1 MSYLELVMRRTHKIK
16 PKSNASM
23 LVRAGLIAGVLV
35 AVAAFP
41 LAAALGL
48 VAKTGADLLNGLPNE
63 LKLTPPAQTSY
74 VYASD
79 GKTLLTTFYEE
90 HRKYIPMSD
99 MSPYILQAIVAS
111 EDSRFYQ
118 HGGVDPRGVVRA
130 FVANQQAGGV
140 SQGASTLTMQFVRAT
155 LRDGAESPEQV
166 RAATAQ
172 TPGRKVREM
181 RLAMELEKRLS
192 KPEILERYLNAA
204 YYGHRAYG
212 IYAAAEVFFS
222 KHPKDLNLQEAALLA
237 GLVKAPTAFDPA
249 SSDQKAA
256 TDRRNYVID
265 RMKDLAYISP
275 ETATQAK
282 SDSIKLNLSMPPNDC
297 ASVPEDRNSWGF
309 FCDYLKNWWVS
320 QPAFGNSPAERENKL
335 NRGGYKIVLSLDPK
349 IQEDAMKSVLAKES
363 TSSSY
368 AHGVVAVE
376 PRTGL
381 VKTMAVNR
389 VYSLDQSNN
398 GSHSDPGLRGKVR
411 GNYPNTVNAL
421 LGGGSLPGYQ
431 AGSTFKMF
439 TMLAALNGGYKL
451 STAYDSPHRYQSIY
465 RTGGGPCGEYWCPSN
480 ASAAMTG
487 RQDMRSGFG
496 KSVNTYFVQLLQSVG
511 AEKAV
516 RMAERLGLTWH
527 TDVDKM
533 MAAPGRA
540 NNWGSFTLGVAD
552 TTPLEMANAYAAVA
566 GDGLYCE
573 ALPVLSITNPDGS
586 PAMYTN
592 GEGNSVPVAAPRCSQ
607 AFSNDAA
614 RAATE
619 AARCVTA
626 SIANG
631 CGGWST
637 ASQVSGAV
645 GRPVAGKTGTT
656 DDTRAAWFV
665 GYTPELAAASFIS
678 DPDNPFHVVGDGNA
692 NKPID
697 TVSQTLKEALN
708 GRPVT
713 QFPAPPGSIV

>member
-1 MSYLELVMRRTHKIK
+1 
-16 PKSNASM
+16 M

-41 LAAALGL
+41 MAAALGL
-48 VAKTGADLLNGLPNE
+48 MAKTGADLLNGLPDE

-79 GKTLLTTFYEE
+79 GTTLLTTFYEE
-90 HRKYIPMSD
+90 HRKYTSMSD

-140 SQGASTLTMQFVRAT
+140 SQGASTLTMQYVRAT
-155 LRDGAESPEQV
+155 LRDGAQTPEEV
-166 RAATAQ
+166 RRATAQ

-181 RLAMELEKRLS
+181 RLAMELEKTLS

-212 IYAAAEVFFS
+212 IFAAAEVFFS
-222 KHPKDLNLQEAALLA
+222 KHPKDLNLGEAALLA
-237 GLVKAPTAFDPA
+237 GLVKAPTAYDPA
-249 SSDQKAA
+249 SSDQQAA

-275 ETATQAK
+275 ETAQQAK
-282 SDSIKLNLSMPPNDC
+282 SESIHLKLSMPPNDC
-297 ASVPEDRNSWGF
+297 ASVNEQHNDWGF
-309 FCDYLKNWWVS
+309 FCDYLKNWWNG
-320 QPAFGNSPAERENKL
+320 QAAFGKTPAERENKL
-335 NRGGYKIVLSLDPK
+335 NRGGYRIVLAIDPK
-349 IQEDAMKSVLAKES
+349 IQESAMKAVLARED

-368 AHGVVAVE
+368 ALGEVVVE

-381 VKTMAVNR
+381 VKAMAVNR
-389 VYSLDQSNN
+389 VYSLDQTNN
-398 GSHSDPGLRGKVR
+398 GPHSDPGLRDKMK

-421 LGGGSLPGYQ
+421 LGGGALPGYQ

-439 TMLAALNGGYKL
+439 TMLAALNNGYKL
-451 STAYDSPHRYQSIY
+451 DTAYDSPQRYQSIY
-465 RTGGGPCGEYWCPSN
+465 RTGGGPCGEYWCPVN

-487 RQDMRSGFG
+487 RQDMRTGFG

-573 ALPVLSITNPDGS
+573 PMPVLTISNPDGS
-586 PAMYTN
+586 PATYVN
-592 GEGNSVPVAAPRCSQ
+592 GEGKTVPIASPRCSQ
-607 AFSNDAA
+607 AFTEASA

-619 AARCVTA
+619 AARCVTGSVTA
-626 SIANG
+626 T

-637 ASQVSGAV
+637 ASQVAGAV

-665 GYTPELAAASFIS
+665 GYTPELSVASFIS

-697 TVSQTLKEALN
+697 SVSQTLKDALA

-713 QFPAPPGSIV
+713 QFPAPPDSIVR